1 MEATPAPVPAE
12 RGVPDPQGTRHEISA
27 GGYTAVVAEVGASL
41 VSLTGPHGHLV
52 RTTPPGHLRTGCN
65 GAILAPWPN
74 RIRDGRYA
82 FGGQTHQLP
91 LTEPGRGNASHG
103 LALWQRWRVV
113 GEGAGTGAAGRARAE
128 ESAAQSDVVETDA
141 VETIGTEPDVAD
153 TNRAER
159 GSDAV
164 ELLLDLVPQPG
175 YPFPLRLTARYEVS
189 AAGLS
194 WSVTAENTGADYAP
208 YAVAGHPYLV
218 ADGSD
223 GSAPGGI
230 PGWTLRVPAGTYL
243 EADPDRLLPVA
254 EHPAGGGIFDFREG
268 RLLGDT
274 AYDVALGEI
283 ERDAEGGFECL
294 LTGHEGRGVVL
305 RCGPEVRWIQVY
317 TDDKPHP
324 EDGRRAVAVE
334 PMTAPADAFRSGRDL
349 AVLGP
354 GERRTASW
362 RIAET
367 GW

>member
-1 MEATPAPVPAE
+1 METHATPARPDS
-12 RGVPDPQGTRHEISA
+12 GVPDPQGTRYEISA
-27 GGYTAVVAEVGASL
+27 GGYTAVIAEVGASL

-74 RIRDGRYA
+74 RIRDGRYS

-103 LALWQRWRVV
+103 LALWQRWSVTD
-113 GEGAGTGAAGRARAE
+113 GTGNGPEDDAAGPGAGAESESESESESEPGADADADAE
-128 ESAAQSDVVETDA
+128 S
-141 VETIGTEPDVAD
+141 GTEA
-153 TNRAER
+153 
-159 GSDAV
+159 DAV
-164 ELLLDLVPQPG
+164 ELVLDLVPQPG
-175 YPFPLRLTARYEVS
+175 YPFSLRLTARYAVS
-189 AAGLS
+189 AAGLR
-194 WSVTAENTGADYAP
+194 WEVTAENTGGDDAP

-223 GSAPGGI
+223 GDAPGSI
-230 PGWTLRVPAGTYL
+230 PGWRLSVPAAAYL

-254 EHPAGGGIFDFREG
+254 EHRVDGGLFDFRGG
-268 RLLGDT
+268 RVLGDT
-274 AYDVALGEI
+274 AYDIALGEI
-283 ERDAEGGFECL
+283 ERDADGGFSCA
-294 LTGHEGRGVVL
+294 LTHGGQGRGVVL
-305 RCGPEVRWIQVY
+305 RCGPGIRWIQVY

-349 AVLGP
+349 TVLEP
-354 GERRTASW
+354 GERHAAWWT
-362 RIAET
+362 IAET

>member
-1 MEATPAPVPAE
+1 METHATSDRTEP
-12 RGVPDPQGTRHEISA
+12 GVPDPQGTRHEISA
-27 GGYTAVVAEVGASL
+27 GGYTAVIAEVGASL

-74 RIRDGRYA
+74 RIRDGRYS

-103 LALWQRWRVV
+103 LALWQRWSVAD
-113 GEGAGTGAAGRARAE
+113 GAGDGPETGTEGDDAGPGAE
-128 ESAAQSDVVETDA
+128 AEPGADADAESA
-141 VETIGTEPDVAD
+141 VA
-153 TNRAER
+153 EF
-159 GSDAV
+159 S
-164 ELLLDLVPQPG
+164 LDLVPQPG
-175 YPFPLRLTARYEVS
+175 YPFSLRLTARYAVS
-189 AAGLS
+189 AAGLR
-194 WSVTAENTGADYAP
+194 WEVTAENTGGDDAP

-223 GSAPGGI
+223 GDAPGSI
-230 PGWTLRVPAGTYL
+230 PGWRLSVPAAAYL

-254 EHPAGGGIFDFREG
+254 EHRVDGGVFDFRGG
-268 RLLGDT
+268 RVLGDT
-274 AYDVALGEI
+274 AYDIALGEI
-283 ERDAEGGFECL
+283 ERDADGGFSCA
-294 LTGHEGRGVVL
+294 LTHGEEARGVVL
-305 RCGPEVRWIQVY
+305 RCGPGIRWVQVY

-349 AVLGP
+349 TVLEP
-354 GERRTASW
+354 GERHAAWWT
-362 RIAET
+362 IAET

>member
-1 MEATPAPVPAE
+1 MEATPAPVPAD
-12 RGVPDPQGTRHEISA
+12 RGVSDPQGARHEISA
-27 GGYTAVVAEVGASL
+27 GGYTAVIAEVGASL
-41 VSLTGPHGHLV
+41 ISLTGPHGHLV
-52 RTTPPGHLRTGCN
+52 RTTPPGHLRAGCN

-74 RIRDGRYA
+74 RIRDGRYS
-82 FGGQTHQLP
+82 FGGRTHQLP

-103 LALWQRWRVV
+103 LALWERWRVAGKGADAV
-113 GEGAGTGAAGRARAE
+113 GPGRAGADGL
-128 ESAAQSDVVETDA
+128 APAT
-141 VETIGTEPDVAD
+141 TEPSP
-153 TNRAER
+153 AEA
-159 GSDAV
+159 DAV
-164 ELLLDLVPQPG
+164 ELFLDLVPQPG

-317 TDDKPHP
+317 TDDAPHP

-349 AVLGP
+349 TVLGP

>member
-1 MEATPAPVPAE
+1 MEATPAPVSAA
-12 RGVPDPQGTRHEISA
+12 PDPQGARHEISA

-103 LALWQRWRVV
+103 LALWQRWRVA
-113 GEGAGTGAAGRARAE
+113 GEGADAAAAAGRAGADGP
-128 ESAAQSDVVETDA
+128 APA
-141 VETIGTEPDVAD
+141 VTEPSPSGA
-153 TNRAER
+153 
-159 GSDAV
+159 DAV

-218 ADGSD
+218 ADGTD

-230 PGWTLRVPAGTYL
+230 PGWTLRIPAGTYL

-254 EHPAGGGIFDFREG
+254 EHPVRGGIFDFREG

-283 ERDAEGGFECL
+283 GRDAEGGFECL
-294 LTGHEGRGVVL
+294 LTGHEGHGVVL
-305 RCGPEVRWIQVY
+305 RCGPEVRWVQVY

-349 AVLGP
+349 TVLGP

>member
-1 MEATPAPVPAE
+1 MEATPAPVPAGP
-12 RGVPDPQGTRHEISA
+12 GVPDPQGTRHEISA

-52 RTTPPGHLRTGCN
+52 RTTPPGHLRAGCS

-103 LALWQRWRVV
+103 LALWERWRVAGV
-113 GEGAGTGAAGRARAE
+113 GAGTDAAGTSPGE
-128 ESAAQSDVVETDA
+128 ESGVESGAGTAEGSDAQGGPAE
-141 VETIGTEPDVAD
+141 VAD
-153 TNRAER
+153 AA
-159 GSDAV
+159 SDAV

-230 PGWTLRVPAGTYL
+230 PGWTLRIPAGTYL

-254 EHPAGGGIFDFREG
+254 EHPARGGVFDFREG
-268 RLLGDT
+268 RMLGDT

-283 ERDAEGGFECL
+283 ERDAAGGFECL

-317 TDDKPHP
+317 TDDEPHP
-324 EDGRRAVAVE
+324 EGGRRAVAVE

-349 AVLGP
+349 TVLGP

>member
-1 MEATPAPVPAE
+1 MEATPAPVPAD
-12 RGVPDPQGTRHEISA
+12 RRVPDPQGARHEISA

-82 FGGQTHQLP
+82 FGGRTHQLP

-103 LALWQRWRVV
+103 LALWQRWRLA
-113 GEGAGTGAAGRARAE
+113 GEEAGGAGPAGTKRAGPDAVGTHRAGRDPAG
-128 ESAAQSDVVETDA
+128 SGDA
-141 VETIGTEPDVAD
+141 
-153 TNRAER
+153 
-159 GSDAV
+159 GSEAV

-218 ADGSD
+218 ADGSE

-254 EHPAGGGIFDFREG
+254 EHPARGGIFDFREG

-283 ERDAEGGFECL
+283 ERDAGGGFECL

-334 PMTAPADAFRSGRDL
+334 PMTAPADAFRTGRDL
-349 AVLGP
+349 TVLGP